1 MHCGGTHERS
11 DRAIRRI
18 CFVRLQPPKLQTRLN
33 FMLIPIGD
41 DDRRLS
47 GPAFVTVGLV
57 VANLLSFFLWQGAGA
72 NEVAMYGW
80 TVIPAEITSGVD
92 LLQTQYVD
100 AAGRNV
106 PIPQAP
112 GPSPVYLTVLSAM
125 FMHGGYAHLF
135 GNLLYLWIFGDNVEH
150 RLGGSKFF
158 GFYLFCGIIATL
170 IQVAL
175 VPDGVIPNLGASG
188 AIAGVLGAYI
198 VFFPKN
204 RVHALFVYAIV
215 SVPAI
220 VAIGLWI
227 VLQFF
232 NGWGAIIATES
243 LGGIAYGAHI
253 GGFLT
258 GAGVAGLVRAFDSG
272 DPSQRKASS
281 PAPSSTATPQ
291 AFGSGGEL
299 YR

>member
-1 MHCGGTHERS
+1 
-11 DRAIRRI
+11 
-18 CFVRLQPPKLQTRLN
+18 
-33 FMLIPIGD
+33 MLIPIGD

-47 GPAFVTVGLV
+47 GPAFITVGLV

-92 LLQTQYVD
+92 LVQTQYVD

-106 PIPQAP
+106 AVPQAP
-112 GPSPVYLTVLSAM
+112 GPTPVYLTVLSAM

-150 RLGGSKFF
+150 RLGGSKFI
-158 GFYLFCGIIATL
+158 GFYLFCGIVATL

-188 AIAGVLGAYI
+188 AIAGVLGAYL

-204 RVHALFVYAIV
+204 RVHALFIYAIV
-215 SVPAI
+215 SVPAT

-227 VLQFF
+227 ALQFF
-232 NGWGAIIATES
+232 NGWGAIMATES

-258 GAGVAGLVRAFDSG
+258 GAGVAGIVRAFGSG
-272 DPSQRKASS
+272 DPSRRTASS
-281 PAPSSTATPQ
+281 ATRTG
-291 AFGSGGEL
+291 AATSNAVRRGGEL
-299 YR
+299 W